1 MAEKFLRCPQCG
13 VGNFYVKDKNGAL
26 VFMNIKADGTPV
38 LKKLSEHP
46 PVDLDLSTISCAAC
60 SWHGTIEKLKKLSP
74 R

>member
-1 MAEKFLRCPQCG
+1 
-13 VGNFYVKDKNGAL
+13 
-26 VFMNIKADGTPV
+26 MNIKADGTPV